1 MIIVRIAPQCSHI
14 LIPCPSPLFLSPPP
28 NPSVDTTEPQSPP
41 MPGTARGAGGPGTM
55 TGGAAKVYKG
65 PPVTGMG
72 EKTAMSGSAS

>member
-1 MIIVRIAPQCSHI
+1 
-14 LIPCPSPLFLSPPP
+14 
-28 NPSVDTTEPQSPP
+28 